1 MTPHTKK
8 TVRNVGVITASVL
21 AIGGWAVRTGA
32 DAVDHRYVHADTFA
46 LYRIDQERIHQRDS
60 LIHDAREAR
69 IDTSLSYLLRAC
81 QRRRE
86 CP

>member
-1 MTPHTKK
+1 MTPHAKK
-8 TVRNVGVITASVL
+8 TVRNVSAIGMAVL
-21 AIGGWAVRTGA
+21 AVGGWAIRTGA
-32 DAVDHRYVHADTFA
+32 DAVDRRYVHADTFA

-81 QRRRE
+81 RRRGE